1 MTIKIQKKIKFKNS
15 CNCIVDYEEL
25 EKAIAW
31 YSDNPVQSIKKIS
44 CLKKCDN

>member
-31 YSDNPVQSIKKIS
+31 YSDNPVVWEDSD
-44 CLKKCDN
+44 LLNDN